1 MGTIQ
6 ETLATDLGTV
16 FAAEEVTDSVTYTPS
31 GGDAVTRQALL
42 GPQRDEYRNDEQAE
56 YLVRQR
62 ECTILTD
69 ADTGVAAP
77 AREDTVTIDSTVWV
91 VDQVI
96 EITDVWAQLLL
107 VSRGRKR
114 LAGNDAIMELP

>member
-6 ETLATDLGTV
+6 ETLATDLGTI
-16 FAAEEVTDSVTYTPS
+16 FGSQEITDEVTYTPS
-31 GGDAVTRQALL
+31 GGEPVTIQALL
-42 GPQRDEYRNDEQAE
+42 APERDDYRNDEQAE
-56 YLVRQR
+56 YLVRNR

-77 AREDTVTIDSTVWV
+77 AREDTVTIGSTVWAV
-91 VDQVI
+91 EQVI
-96 EITDVWAQLLL
+96 EIGPGWAQLLL

-114 LAGNDAIMELP
+114 LAGNDAIMDLP

>member
-6 ETLATDLGTV
+6 ETLATDLGSIFGSQEITT
-16 FAAEEVTDSVTYTPS
+16 EVTYTPS
-31 GGDAVTRQALL
+31 GGDPVTVQALL
-42 GPQRDEYRNDEQAE
+42 APQRDDYRPDEQAE
-56 YLVRQR
+56 YLVRER

-77 AREDTVTIDSTVWV
+77 GREDTVTIGTTVWV
-91 VDQVI
+91 VSQVI
-96 EITDVWAQLLL
+96 EKGPASALLLL

-114 LAGNDAIMELP
+114 LAGDEAIMDLP